1 MAVPSSG
8 ASLSDVRTEIA
19 SNTTYTTDSSAISNL
34 NGCRL
39 VAIPG
44 GFTNSGYDG
53 DRLSEFAGYTQET
66 PFADW
71 GNSWSVGTISSST
84 SQTSTIALTVN
95 CSTKTLQKSV
105 SPSSYA
111 SYVGLAPLSVSWAST
126 NNGVISI
133 VVTISSISSIS
144 SNLEIIIG
152 AQPNYDPFSTN
163 ILTSFSPI
171 LYVNA
176 GSGPAGPGSFYCL
189 LYEMKV
195 FTSDNRYVNVNE
207 VKIGDMVKTDN
218 GFSKVTKVIT
228 EHKREGYYTIED
240 GLKITSDHPFK
251 DNNEWIVA
259 EDYQGKKEYIDQEV
273 NTVYIETESGEFTTF
288 SKDETKQ
295 WTVSG
300 NYASELV

>member
-1 MAVPSSG
+1 MAVPTSG
-8 ASLSDVRTEIA
+8 ASLSDVRSEIA
-19 SNTTYTTDSSAISNL
+19 SNTTYTTSSPGISSL

-53 DRLSEFAGYTQET
+53 DRLSEFAGYVQET
-66 PFADW
+66 PSASW
-71 GNSWSVGTISSST
+71 GSSWSVGTITSST

-95 CSTKTLQKSV
+95 CPTKTLQKSV
-105 SPSSYA
+105 TPSTWA
-111 SYVGLAPLSVSWAST
+111 SYVGLSPLSVSWANT

-133 VVTISSISSIS
+133 VVTIFNISSIS

-152 AQPNYDPFSTN
+152 AQPNYDPYSTN
-163 ILTSFSPI
+163 NITAYSPI
-171 LYVNA
+171 LYVSV
-176 GSGPAGPGSFYCL
+176 GSGPSGPGSFFCL

-195 FTSDNRYVNVNE
+195 FTSDNKYVNVNE
-207 VKIGDMVKTDN
+207 VKVGDMVKTDN

-228 EHKREGYYTIED
+228 EHKREGYYIIED
-240 GLKITSDHPFK
+240 GLKITNDHPFK
-251 DNNEWIVA
+251 DDNQWIVA
-259 EDYQGKKEYIDQEV
+259 EDYEGKKEYVDEEV

-288 SKDETKQ
+288 SKDENKQ

-300 NYASELV
+300 NYATELV

>member
-95 CSTKTLQKSV
+95 CSTKTLQKCKSKLICFLCRF
-105 SPSSYA
+105 SPS
-111 SYVGLAPLSVSWAST
+111 
-126 NNGVISI
+126 
-133 VVTISSISSIS
+133 
-144 SNLEIIIG
+144 
-152 AQPNYDPFSTN
+152 
-163 ILTSFSPI
+163 
-171 LYVNA
+171 
-176 GSGPAGPGSFYCL
+176 
-189 LYEMKV
+189 
-195 FTSDNRYVNVNE
+195 
-207 VKIGDMVKTDN
+207 
-218 GFSKVTKVIT
+218 
-228 EHKREGYYTIED
+228 
-240 GLKITSDHPFK
+240 
-251 DNNEWIVA
+251 
-259 EDYQGKKEYIDQEV
+259 
-273 NTVYIETESGEFTTF
+273 
-288 SKDETKQ
+288 
-295 WTVSG
+295 
-300 NYASELV
+300 